1 MTSSEFAQQAVD
13 ALRAVVSDQWT
24 PGSLRLRSM
33 LVERIWQGAGE
44 YELEADVQSVE
55 VKPLAALI
63 DDVREESVDLV
74 AYTVALGMRVPG
86 IKADTDHLIDLA
98 VQTMTTLDRIER
110 QVTGTD

>member
-1 MTSSEFAQQAVD
+1 MTSREFARQAVA

-24 PGSLRLRSM
+24 PGSWRLRSM

-44 YELEADVQSVE
+44 YELDTDVQSVE
-55 VKPLAALI
+55 VKPLPALI
-63 DDVREESVDLV
+63 DDVREEAVDLV

-98 VQTMTTLDRIER
+98 VQTMTALDRIE
-110 QVTGTD
+110 QHVAGTD